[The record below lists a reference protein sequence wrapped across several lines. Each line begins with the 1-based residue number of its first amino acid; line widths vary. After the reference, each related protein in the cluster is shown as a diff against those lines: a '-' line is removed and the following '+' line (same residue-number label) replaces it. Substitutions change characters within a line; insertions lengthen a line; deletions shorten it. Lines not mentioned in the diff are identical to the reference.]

1 MKRLSLFFIF
11 HFLFLISHSQNVGI
25 GTTSP
30 LAKLDINGDIILRNA
45 AVTLVNGDNNDINT
59 TTSRFSFYTIAGPAA
74 AFSISG
80 LNGGVDGRTITLYNN
95 TASQMTIKHLQLS
108 AAANQV
114 HTGTGT
120 DLVLNGNSSVTL
132 RYMSA
137 DSKWHVQGSFNNVT
151 ASAGTGWAANGNDLK
166 NTNSGNVV
174 IGSSN
179 QSVYKLNVT
188 GTDLGQT
195 FYGAD
200 NSLYGSFSNSNGHFD
215 IASNYG
221 NTLAARPAKHILLNP
236 PGTGV
241 FFPGN
246 VGINTDDPSHARLEI
261 NGRIGATVAMFG
273 ADRYG
278 VAIAADN
285 PEIGFNYY
293 YNNAT
298 KTIKAG
304 YAANFGMSPG
314 NGDLYIGNF
323 SGNQS
328 ASNFGDISGYQY
340 CIIVKQN
347 GNVGIGTTDPTYKL
361 SVNGN
366 IRSKEV
372 VVESGWADFVFDEGY
387 PLLPLAATEK
397 FIEQNKHLP
406 GIPSAIEIQTN
417 GLSLGEVQKK
427 MMQKIEELTLYII
440 ELDKQVKTLKEQLA
454 AAANNAISQ

>member
-1 MKRLSLFFIF
+1 MKALFPLLLLLFITAF
-11 HFLFLISHSQNVGI
+11 AQAQVIGI

-30 LAKLDINGDIILRNA
+30 NPSAQLDISSTTRGLLIPRMTSTQMNAIASPAAGLMVFNLTDSVFYVRKNSGWTKLVPVAAAGGGWLSSGNDIINS
-45 AVTLVNGDNNDINT
+45 NT
-59 TTSRFSFYTIAGPAA
+59 
-74 AFSISG
+74 
-80 LNGGVDGRTITLYNN
+80 
-95 TASQMTIKHLQLS
+95 
-108 AAANQV
+108 
-114 HTGTGT
+114 
-120 DLVLNGNSSVTL
+120 
-132 RYMSA
+132 
-137 DSKWHVQGSFNNVT
+137 
-151 ASAGTGWAANGNDLK
+151 
-166 NTNSGNVV
+166 GNVI

-195 FYGAD
+195 FYGIA
-200 NSLYGSFSNSNGHFD
+200 NELYGSFSNSDGHFD
-215 IASNYG
+215 IESNYG
-221 NTLAARPAKHILLNP
+221 NSFAGKPAKHILLNP
-236 PGTGV
+236 PGSGV

-246 VGINTDDPSHARLEI
+246 VGINTDDPSHAKLEI
-261 NGRIGATVAMFG
+261 NGRVGATVAMFG
-273 ADRYG
+273 ADRFG
-278 VAIAADN
+278 VGIAADN

-328 ASNFGDISGYQY
+328 SASFGDISGYQY

-372 VVESGWADFVFDEGY
+372 VVESNWADYVFDNDY
-387 PLLPLAATEK
+387 QLPSLAETEQY
-397 FIEQNKHLP
+397 ILENRHLP
-406 GIPSAIEIQTN
+406 GIPSATEIQTN
-417 GLSLGEVQKK
+417 GLSVGNAQTK

-440 ELDKQVKTLKEQLA
+440 DLNKQLA
-454 AAANNAISQ
+454 ALKATLATSTNRNITQ